1 MLNTYISTFK
11 EQQMPYCAEW
21 NVGLRKKVLQY
32 LRKISHHIDWPHENL
47 HLHLPAD
54 NCLEL
59 RNKIYQVSLQAGT
72 EFPPELLLKALS
84 SSWEGKTFFFSC
96 VLGAALSASQSSH
109 RSGIYE
115 KFGGRDILHP
125 AWMFHH
131 RTYKICIYSLRH
143 RHIPLLQT

>member
-59 RNKIYQVSLQAGT
+59 GNKIYQVSLQAGT

-84 SSWEGKTFFFSC
+84 SSWEGKTFFFLVFS
-96 VLGAALSASQSSH
+96 VLPFLPLRAAIGVEYMKSLVGETYYILPGCFIIEH
-109 RSGIYE
+109 T
-115 KFGGRDILHP
+115 KFVFI
-125 AWMFHH
+125 A
-131 RTYKICIYSLRH
+131 
-143 RHIPLLQT
+143 